1 MLFKKSGIL
10 GINAR
15 NLLYL
20 RPYNKEKSIKLADN
34 KLKTKAFL
42 SARGIPVPKHYAVI
56 SDIRQIENVKFS
68 KLTNGFVIKPNQ
80 GYGGQGIMPIFK
92 IEKNKFIGPNEK
104 VYTNNDLSEHIKEV
118 ISGAFSLNNRHD
130 IAFLEQL
137 ITSDQS
143 LARFSYKGLP
153 DIRIIVHNLIPVM
166 AMLRIPTK
174 ESGGKANLHQGAI
187 GAGIDLAKG
196 QITHLIYKNE
206 IVKEIPGF
214 GPIRGEKIPY
224 WDQILEMAC
233 KCQLATNLGYLGADI
248 AIDKNQG
255 PVLLEINARAG
266 IGIQLANL
274 KPLRSRL
281 DKIEDVQVSNVNKG
295 IRIAKDMFGYALEK
309 EIKTVSGKK
318 VIGLYE
324 NLEIFNNTS
333 KISASALINTAKK
346 RSYISKE
353 LAAKLGLIESSRAK
367 LAPDAKFKLKFNLGG
382 KKLVSIFKIIPIKKK
397 RYQAV
402 IGNRDLSEFFLID
415 PRLNKLDP
423 QPDQTNSPTN
433 LLFSSS
439 YNPREIDRQIC
450 HINSQVKLLS
460 HFRPRNLAQEI
471 SKFKA
476 DNSYN
481 PQFIYKNSN
490 EEISQLK
497 QELLKIK
504 PQDDVLGQLFNEK
517 IEEIKLQMDLILARG
532 SKDFTEISSRLFGS
546 PTQQDH
552 QDILENKKAIFKKS
566 NRQYTSLELQAM
578 FEEMLKYYRLEN
590 WRVII
595 KKNLLSKCIT
605 NKSRRIFIKNDCLF
619 SEDRAR
625 ALVIHEIETHLLTA
639 ENGLKQQYKL
649 FNVGFANYLPTQE
662 GLAIY
667 NVCASDQTNS
677 DDANSNSL
685 ADAIYLANQL
695 SFADLYQ
702 SLRNKKLT
710 RHSALNIAIRV
721 KRGLTDTSLPGALTK
736 DYCYYSG
743 KKIVQEF
750 VKSGGDL
757 SELYLGKFSIKDLPL
772 IKQIAD
778 PLIPPILP
786 KWFNR

>member
-42 SARGIPVPKHYAVI
+42 SARGIPVPKHYAII
-56 SDIRQIENVKFS
+56 SDARQIENIKFS

-80 GYGGQGIMPIFK
+80 GYGGQGILPIFK
-92 IEKNKFIGPNEK
+92 VHKNQFLGSGEKT
-104 VYTNNDLSEHIKEV
+104 YTVDNLSDHIKE
-118 ISGAFSLNNRHD
+118 ILTGAFSLNNRRD
-130 IAFLEQL
+130 TAFLEQL
-137 ITSDQS
+137 IISDES
-143 LARFSYKGLP
+143 LAKYSYKGLP

-206 IVKEIPGF
+206 IIKEIPGY
-214 GPIRGEKIPY
+214 GPVRGEKIPF

-248 AIDKNQG
+248 AIDKNLG
-255 PVLLEINARAG
+255 PLLLEINARAG

-324 NLEIFNNTS
+324 NIDLFHNNAKTS
-333 KISASALINTAKK
+333 ATALINTAKK

-353 LAAKLGLIESSRAK
+353 LAFKLGLIDSLKTK
-367 LAPDAKFKLKFNLGG
+367 LSPELKFKLKFTLGG
-382 KKLVSIFKIIPIKKK
+382 KKLVSIFKIFPIKKK

-415 PRLNKLDP
+415 PRINRSESI
-423 QPDQTNSPTN
+423 TENSPSSPN
-433 LLFSSS
+433 LVFSST
-439 YNPREIDRQIC
+439 YNPREIDKEIC
-450 HINSQVKLLS
+450 HINSQLRLLS
-460 HFRPRNLAQEI
+460 HFRPRNLSEEI
-471 SKFKA
+471 KKFNA
-476 DNSYN
+476 DNTYN
-481 PQFIYKNSN
+481 PQFIYKDSH
-490 EEISQLK
+490 EEITQLK
-497 QELLKIK
+497 KELLKIK

-517 IEEIKLQMDLILARG
+517 IQEIKLQMDLILSRG
-532 SKDFTEISSRLFGS
+532 TNEFTNISSKLFGC

-552 QDILENKKAIFKKS
+552 LDIIDSKKAIIKKS
-566 NRQYTSLELQAM
+566 NRRYTSLELKEM
-578 FEEMLKYYRLEN
+578 FEEMLRYYRLEN

-605 NKSRRIFIKNDCLF
+605 NKSRKIFIKNDCLF
-619 SEDRAR
+619 SEDRVR
-625 ALVIHEIETHLLTA
+625 ALIIHEVETHLLTA

-685 ADAIYLANQL
+685 ADAIYLATQL

-702 SLRNKKLT
+702 ALRTKKLT

-721 KRGLTDTSLPGALTK
+721 KRGLTDTSIPGALTK

-750 VKSGGDL
+750 VKNGGDL

-778 PLIPPILP
+778 PIIPPILP
-786 KWFNR
+786 KWFNK